1 MTKDN
6 VMNEDSGMDALHKR
20 QRSRNLALGGVLL
33 ALVALFYLI
42 TIVRMGGQS

>member
-1 MTKDN
+1 MDGLMTREVD
-6 VMNEDSGMDALHKR
+6 MDTLHKR

-42 TIVRMGGQS
+42 TIVRMGAQS